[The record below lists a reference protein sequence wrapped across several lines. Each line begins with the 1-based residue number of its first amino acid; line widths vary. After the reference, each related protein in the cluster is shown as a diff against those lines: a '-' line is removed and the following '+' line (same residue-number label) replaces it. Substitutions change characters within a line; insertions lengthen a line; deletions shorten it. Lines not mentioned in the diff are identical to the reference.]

1 MRYMLL
7 IYDNPQTWA
16 RMTASERDQLM
27 AEYRSLSAQ
36 LKARGQY
43 VAGSQLQPA
52 TTATTVRVQAGKRL
66 LTDGPY
72 AETREHLGGYYLI
85 ETKDLDEAIAVA
97 EQIPSARFGCIEIR
111 PLAATA
117 AAVDAS

>member
-16 RMTASERDQLM
+16 RMSDSERNQLM
-27 AEYRSLSAQ
+27 AEYRSLSTD

-52 TTATTVRVQAGKRL
+52 TTATTVRVQGGRRL
-66 LTDGPY
+66 LTEGPY
-72 AETREHLGGYYLI
+72 AETREHLGGY
-85 ETKDLDEAIAVA
+85 
-97 EQIPSARFGCIEIR
+97 
-111 PLAATA
+111 
-117 AAVDAS
+117 